1 MCDTIVI
8 VDYGMG
14 NLHSVKKRITKSG
27 GIATIS
33 SDPDVIKKSSKLVLP
48 GVGHF
53 EKAMRNLKK
62 MNLIDALNDAVIK
75 RKVPI
80 LGICLGMQIMAKHSE
95 EGNAKGLGWIDANI
109 KRFDIQDKL
118 HFKVPHMGWNTV
130 ELNKESHLFKGISKN
145 SEFYFVHSFYLS
157 SNDESLNL
165 NSTHYETSFT
175 SAVEKENIYG
185 VQYHPEKSHE
195 VGNTLFENFITI

>member
-1 MCDTIVI
+1 
-8 VDYGMG
+8 
-14 NLHSVKKRITKSG
+14 
-27 GIATIS
+27 
-33 SDPDVIKKSSKLVLP
+33 
-48 GVGHF
+48 
-53 EKAMRNLKK
+53 
-62 MNLIDALNDAVIK
+62 
-75 RKVPI
+75 
-80 LGICLGMQIMAKHSE
+80 MQIMAKHSE

-145 SEFYFVHSFYLS
+145 PEFYFVHSFYLS

-175 SAVEKENIYG
+175 
-185 VQYHPEKSHE
+185 
-195 VGNTLFENFITI
+195 

>member
-1 MCDTIVI
+1 MGKTIII

-14 NLHSVKKRITKSG
+14 NLHSVKKRISKAG
-27 GIATIS
+27 GKATIS
-33 SDPDVIKKSSKLVLP
+33 SDPNVIINSEKLVLP

-95 EGNAKGLGWIDANI
+95 EGDAKGLGWIDANI

-130 ELNKESHLFKGISKN
+130 ELNKESHLFKGICKN
-145 SEFYFVHSFYLS
+145 PEFYFVHSFYLS

-195 VGNTLFENFITI
+195 VGNTLFENFIAL